1 MNKGISDVNK
11 LSKTRIV
18 LCIELLKT
26 FSEEELNRFDEFV
39 NSSFF
44 NTNKKLSLLF
54 KKLRRYTLNIPEFTD
69 EVRLKI
75 YQDVYDKAQKQKQL
89 TSTQKNLLS
98 KALSSLL
105 ALAEKFIMVEQ
116 LEHNDATQYDLLFP
130 ELIKREQML
139 LYNRRLKAIQ
149 KELDNE
155 QKKGVTYHTN
165 LYKLHSLKE
174 NALFVENKLHKEDN
188 YDDLQYY
195 LDTKYL
201 LEKFGHHLAKITQ
214 QNKYA
219 HKKFNLAPFATLK
232 NLINLPEYK
241 SNPLIQMY
249 SLSIDLI
256 EKDEKATFNELSEV
270 LKQNQY
276 LIPTNTLRPFYKN
289 LTNYCVEQ
297 ITKGE
302 LSYFDHLFEIYKDM
316 DRANLFVKDG
326 VINLGLL
333 KNIIT
338 IACRITAFNWAVEK
352 LTFYIDYV
360 PKIIRKDV
368 FHYNRGIIAFN
379 QNKYEEALANF
390 MQVRKIDDT
399 HDLNLRIVRLQ
410 SFYETDRQYE
420 MYTQQMIHSL
430 KVYVNDNKKLSQNH
444 KTAYYNFISIFNK
457 LYKFKDIPNKR
468 ERLNK
473 IDMALPQIK
482 KTVLNFDL
490 LRDKQWLLAKIKT
503 LENDGL

>member
-1 MNKGISDVNK
+1 M
-11 LSKTRIV
+11 
-18 LCIELLKT
+18 
-26 FSEEELNRFDEFV
+26 
-39 NSSFF
+39 
-44 NTNKKLSLLF
+44 
-54 KKLRRYTLNIPEFTD
+54 
-69 EVRLKI
+69 
-75 YQDVYDKAQKQKQL
+75 
-89 TSTQKNLLS
+89 LS

-149 KELDNE
+149 KELDKE
-155 QKKGVTYHTN
+155 QKKGVNYHTN
-165 LYKLHSLKE
+165 RYKLHSLKE

-232 NLINLPEYK
+232 DLLNLPEYK
-241 SNPLIQMY
+241 SNILIQLY
-249 SLSIDLI
+249 SLNIELI
-256 EKDEKATFNELSEV
+256 EKEEEEIFKKLSKV
-270 LKQNQY
+270 LKRNQHM
-276 LIPTNTLRPFYKN
+276 IPIETLRPFYKN

-297 ITKGE
+297 ITKGK
-302 LSYFDHLFEIYKDM
+302 LTYFDHLFEIYKNM
-316 DRANLFVKDG
+316 DKADLFVKSG

-338 IACRITAFNWAVEK
+338 LACRINAFDWAIEK
-352 LTFYIDYV
+352 LTYYIDYV
-360 PKIIRKDV
+360 PKLKRKDV

-379 QNKYEEALANF
+379 QNKYEEALEHF
-390 MQVRKIDDT
+390 MKVRKIDDT
-399 HDLNLRIVRLQ
+399 HDLSLRIARIQ
-410 SFYETDRQYE
+410 SFYETDNQYE
-420 MYTQQMIHSL
+420 IYTQQMIHSL
-430 KVYVNDNKKLSQNH
+430 KVFVNDNKKLSHNQ

-473 IDMALPQIK
+473 INVLLPKIK
-482 KTVLNFDL
+482 EAVLNFDL
-490 LRDKQWLLAKIKT
+490 LREKQWLLGKIEA
-503 LENDGL
+503 LEN